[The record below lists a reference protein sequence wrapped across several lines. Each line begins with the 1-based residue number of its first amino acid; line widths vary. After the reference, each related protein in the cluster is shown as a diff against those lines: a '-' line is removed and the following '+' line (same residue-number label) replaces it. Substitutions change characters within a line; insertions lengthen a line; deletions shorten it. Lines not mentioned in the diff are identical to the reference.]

1 MAVANRYLQIRVQ
14 HLRMHHQPWV
24 VLSAWG
30 LLIHLHQQAQHPCSH
45 PSPRVVQPVQAV
57 EPVVVHTNDCLLT
70 WVLKMVFIKPAFY
83 NIF

>member
-30 LLIHLHQQAQHPCSH
+30 LRIHLHQQAQHPCSH
-45 PSPRVVQPVQAV
+45 PSPRVVQSVQASQRWLRLHKFKAV
-57 EPVVVHTNDCLLT
+57 RYQPSQ
-70 WVLKMVFIKPAFY
+70 
-83 NIF
+83 